1 MVAGEACSA
10 VTLQKGV
17 APGEVYA
24 DLCGCAT
31 TQTTSKAPLGY
42 ADPDAMGDAIK
53 GALGNASVAG
63 KDISFTHIHGMGAP
77 NSDIPEAM
85 AIVDVLGVDRTE
97 ALVLANH
104 KANFGHSEYASGLV
118 ALVTTICSLNHNSVA
133 PHVHISRPIFE
144 IDSTPLIQL
153 PVACAMDV
161 GACASVNGTSF
172 SGTNIHL
179 VLHSCDLVK
188 LSLPQLAASEK
199 DARAPTLLHS
209 DCVEET
215 CSASTHLDGQKAA
228 AEELL
233 KKLEEEAEAVITGV
247 IVPPT
252 NSLVSSLLQLPT
264 SERVAQLEAMVL
276 EHAVSV
282 GAMEQ
287 ATPLIGGA
295 SLSEHV
301 TIRLG
306 VQPSVPEEQW
316 LAPVCQPSVQACV
329 AVMGSEFRAPV
340 AKAHAVQLAVV
351 SQDDDSVQE
360 SLMVAGGGCVMPGAS
375 NNSAKFWCVLNN
387 AVDPIC
393 GVPNGR
399 WDERQYAE
407 SSEQVGSSKCYVQC
421 GGFVAGLEGFDN
433 THFRISAS
441 EAKQMDPQQRAVLE
455 VCLVCLNLRRI
466 DCVWWL

>member
-1 MVAGEACSA
+1 
-10 VTLQKGV
+10 
-17 APGEVYA
+17 
-24 DLCGCAT
+24 
-31 TQTTSKAPLGY
+31 
-42 ADPDAMGDAIK
+42 
-53 GALGNASVAG
+53 
-63 KDISFTHIHGMGAP
+63 
-77 NSDIPEAM
+77 
-85 AIVDVLGVDRTE
+85 
-97 ALVLANH
+97 VLANH

-133 PHVHISRPIFE
+133 PHVHISQPIFE

-153 PVACAMDV
+153 PVACAVDV

-228 AEELL
+228 PEELL
-233 KKLEEEAEAVITGV
+233 KKLGKEAEAVITCV
-247 IVPPT
+247 TVPPT

-264 SERVAQLEAMVL
+264 SERAAQLEAMVL

-282 GAMEQ
+282 GGQLEVGLDEPLMEAGLNSLAVMRLMKQ
-287 ATPLIGGA
+287 LSHKLDMKLPATIAFDFPTVSQLAAHIG
-295 SLSEHV
+295 SLLCWEEPV
-301 TIRLG
+301 EARA
-306 VQPSVPEEQW
+306 VQP
-316 LAPVCQPSVQACV
+316 
-329 AVMGSEFRAPV
+329 
-340 AKAHAVQLAVV
+340 AVV
-351 SQDDDSVQE
+351 SQGDVSVQE
-360 SLMVAGGGCVMPGAS
+360 SLMVAGSGCVLPGAS

-399 WDERQYAE
+399 WVERQYAE

-441 EAKQMDPQQRAVLE
+441 EAKQMDLQQRAVLE
-455 VCLVCLNLRRI
+455 VCLVCLNLSGT
-466 DCVWWL
+466 DCACCV